1 MAISAG
7 KETFL
12 GYSQDRVNPIFC
24 HRAIM
29 TTSSGIWIGDNP
41 LNFTLPTLI
50 FQIVMV
56 FFIYRAT
63 HAVFRLFG
71 QPIHVSQIVAG
82 IILGPSI
89 LSRDA
94 KFAKSIVSQKNYESV
109 VTISIITY
117 MLFFFVIGVKAD
129 LGVIPKVGKK
139 AVAIAIFSTLLP
151 IVFIYITAL
160 CLRHKIPPRFIQ
172 GQLILLLTDTWCITS
187 YPVLSCLLS
196 ELNLLSSKLGRL
208 AMSATLIAAIVH
220 VIANS
225 AIVTYQ
231 LAIKIGNPLQ
241 GVTALVSFF
250 ALMGLILLVLRPIV
264 LWLIRRTPE
273 GALLDQVSFVAVV
286 TMAMACGMLSQMI
299 GFDLIVGP
307 FFFGLVLPGGPPLGS
322 TLAERMDR
330 LVMGLFLPMSMAFV
344 GIRTDLTSV
353 VDIKVWWLFET
364 FVLVITVAKFVGVI
378 LPCLY
383 CRMPPRETVSLGLM
397 LSAKGLS
404 EVYSLIMWAEN
415 FVRTQP
421 PTAIMHACMLIRT
434 GKHVASFSSTIPFLN
449 KHCNIII
456 LNTIAVT
463 LLERQEFS
471 MVVITILILGGITT
485 PLIKYLYRPE
495 DRYVAHKRRTLQHA
509 NPGDELRVLTCVHLQ
524 DNVKPIITLLE
535 ASGTSPDSPI
545 CTYLIHLIQLV
556 GRTDTVLHPHKRHN
570 HSSSATALSETDHIV
585 NAFRLFEQEHP
596 DGLSVLPYVCISP
609 YNTMHD
615 DICSLA
621 LDKKVTL
628 VILPFHKSALA
639 DGSISF
645 VSPSV
650 QAVNVNVLQ
659 YAPCSIGILV
669 DNGFPGR
676 WSVIRRVAVYFLGG
690 ADDRE
695 ALAYAMRMAKNAA
708 VGLTVVR
715 FLAPKELREEGQEE
729 RMDDKMLE
737 YFQHQT
743 VDGKRV
749 VYKEQ
754 VVKDGEETVAVIRE
768 TSPEFSLLIVGRR
781 EGKES
786 LLTSGMSIWREYPE
800 LGVIGDL
807 LASTNFGGRV
817 STLVVQQQ
825 VRVTGAAAQAADG
838 PKVAPTVVQVVD
850 SSSVSH
856 VND

>member
-1 MAISAG
+1 
-7 KETFL
+7 
-12 GYSQDRVNPIFC
+12 
-24 HRAIM
+24 M

-41 LNFTLPTLI
+41 LNFALPTLM
-50 FQIVMV
+50 FQIVIV
-56 FFIYRAT
+56 FFVSRAT
-63 HAVFRLFG
+63 HAVFRLLG
-71 QPIHVSQIVAG
+71 QPIHVSQIVVVNQNPACMISALCCRMNYLHLLVGVMQAG

-94 KFAKSIVSQKNYESV
+94 NFAKSIISQKNYENV
-109 VTISIITY
+109 VTISVTAY

-139 AVAIAIFSTLLP
+139 AVAIALFSTLIP
-151 IVFIYITAL
+151 IVFTYIATL
-160 CLRHKIPPRFIQ
+160 CLRHKIPPRFKQ

-220 VIANS
+220 AIANS

-241 GVTALVSFF
+241 GVTALVCFL
-250 ALMGLILLVLRPIV
+250 ALMGLILLVMRPIV

-273 GALLDQVSFVAVV
+273 GALLDQPSFVAVI

-299 GFDLIVGP
+299 GFDLTAGP

-330 LVMGLFLPMSMAFV
+330 LVMGLLLPMSMAFV
-344 GIRTDLTSV
+344 GIRTDLSSV

-364 FVLVITVAKFVGVI
+364 FVLVIIVAKFVGVI

-383 CRMPPRETVSLGLM
+383 CRMPPREIVSLGLM
-397 LSAKGLS
+397 LCAKGVF
-404 EVYSLIMWAEN
+404 E
-415 FVRTQP
+415 
-421 PTAIMHACMLIRT
+421 
-434 GKHVASFSSTIPFLN
+434 
-449 KHCNIII
+449 
-456 LNTIAVT
+456 
-463 LLERQEFS
+463 EFS

-509 NPGDELRVLTCVHLQ
+509 NPGDELRVLACVHLQ

-535 ASGTSPDSPI
+535 ASGTSSDSPI
-545 CTYLIHLIQLV
+545 CAYLIHLIHLV

-570 HSSSATALSETDHIV
+570 HSSSAAALSETDHIV
-585 NAFRLFEQEHP
+585 NAFRLFEQKHP
-596 DGLSVLPYVCISP
+596 DGVSVLPYVCISP

-628 VILPFHKSALA
+628 AILPFHKSALA

-659 YAPCSIGILV
+659 YAPCSVGILV
-669 DNGFPGR
+669 DNGFAGR
-676 WSVIRRVAVYFLGG
+676 WSVLHRVAVYFLGG

-695 ALAYAMRMAKNAA
+695 ALACAMRMASNAD

-729 RMDDKMLE
+729 RMDEKMLQH
-737 YFQHQT
+737 FQHHK
-743 VDGKRV
+743 VDGMRV

-786 LLTSGMSIWREYPE
+786 PLTLGMSIWREYPE

-825 VRVTGAAAQAADG
+825 VRVMGAAAQATDS
-838 PKVAPTVVQVVD
+838 PKVASTLVQVEPEPD
-850 SSSVSH
+850 ES
-856 VND
+856 

>member
-24 HRAIM
+24 HRAVM

-94 KFAKSIVSQKNYESV
+94 KFANSIVSQKNYENV

-415 FVRTQP
+415 F
-421 PTAIMHACMLIRT
+421 
-434 GKHVASFSSTIPFLN
+434 
-449 KHCNIII
+449 
-456 LNTIAVT
+456 

-639 DGSISF
+639 DGSVSF

-695 ALAYAMRMAKNAA
+695 ALACAMRMAKNAA

-715 FLAPKELREEGQEE
+715 FLAPKELREEGQED

-737 YFQHQT
+737 HFQHQM
-743 VDGKRV
+743 VDRKRV

-825 VRVTGAAAQAADG
+825 VRVTGPAAQAADS

>member
-1 MAISAG
+1 
-7 KETFL
+7 
-12 GYSQDRVNPIFC
+12 
-24 HRAIM
+24 M
-29 TTSSGIWIGDNP
+29 TSSSGIWIGDNP
-41 LNFTLPTLI
+41 LNFALPTLM
-50 FQIVMV
+50 FQIVIV
-56 FFIYRAT
+56 FFVSRAT
-63 HAVFRLFG
+63 HAVFRLLG
-71 QPIHVSQIVAG
+71 QPIHVSQIVVVNQNPACMISALCCRMNYLHLLVGVMQAG

-94 KFAKSIVSQKNYESV
+94 NFAKSIISQKNYENV
-109 VTISIITY
+109 VTISVTAY

-139 AVAIAIFSTLLP
+139 AVAIALFSTLIP
-151 IVFIYITAL
+151 IVFTYIATL
-160 CLRHKIPPRFIQ
+160 CLRHKIPPRFKQ

-220 VIANS
+220 TIANS

-231 LAIKIGNPLQ
+231 LAFKIGNPLQ
-241 GVTALVSFF
+241 GITALVCFL
-250 ALMGLILLVLRPIV
+250 ALMGLILLVMRPIV

-273 GALLDQVSFVAVV
+273 GALLDQPSFVAVI

-299 GFDLIVGP
+299 GFDLTAGP

-330 LVMGLFLPMSMAFV
+330 LVMGLLLPMSMAFV
-344 GIRTDLTSV
+344 GIRTDLSSV

-364 FVLVITVAKFVGVI
+364 FVLVIIVAKFVGVI
-378 LPCLY
+378 VPCLY
-383 CRMPPRETVSLGLM
+383 CRMPPREIVSLGLM
-397 LSAKGLS
+397 LCAKGVF
-404 EVYSLIMWAEN
+404 E
-415 FVRTQP
+415 
-421 PTAIMHACMLIRT
+421 
-434 GKHVASFSSTIPFLN
+434 
-449 KHCNIII
+449 
-456 LNTIAVT
+456 
-463 LLERQEFS
+463 EFS

-509 NPGDELRVLTCVHLQ
+509 NPGDELRVLACVHLQ

-535 ASGTSPDSPI
+535 ASGTSSHSPI
-545 CTYLIHLIQLV
+545 CAYLIHLIHLV

-570 HSSSATALSETDHIV
+570 HSSSATALSESDHIV
-585 NAFRLFEQEHP
+585 NAFRLFEQKHP
-596 DGLSVLPYVCISP
+596 DGVSVLPYVCISP

-628 VILPFHKSALA
+628 AILPFHKSALA

-659 YAPCSIGILV
+659 YAPCSVGILV
-669 DNGFPGR
+669 DNGFAGR
-676 WSVIRRVAVYFLGG
+676 WSVLHRVAVYFLGG

-695 ALAYAMRMAKNAA
+695 ALACAMRMASNAD

-729 RMDDKMLE
+729 RMDEKMLQH
-737 YFQHQT
+737 FQHHK
-743 VDGKRV
+743 VDGMRV

-786 LLTSGMSIWREYPE
+786 PLTLGMSIWREYPE

-825 VRVTGAAAQAADG
+825 VRVMGAAAQATDS
-838 PKVAPTVVQVVD
+838 PKVASTLVQVEPEPD
-850 SSSVSH
+850 ES
-856 VND
+856 

>member
-1 MAISAG
+1 MATSAG

-24 HRAIM
+24 HRAAM

-41 LNFTLPTLI
+41 LNFSLPTLMY
-50 FQIVMV
+50 QLVLV
-56 FFIYRAT
+56 FVIYRAT

-94 KFAKSIVSQKNYESV
+94 KFAKSIVSQKNYENV
-109 VTISIITY
+109 VTISITSY

-139 AVAIAIFSTLLP
+139 AVAIAIFSTVLP
-151 IVFIYITAL
+151 IVFIYIAAL
-160 CLRHKIPPRFIQ
+160 CLRHKIPPRFKQ

-241 GVTALVSFF
+241 GVTALASFF

-273 GALLDQVSFVAVV
+273 GALLDQASFVAVV

-299 GFDLIVGP
+299 GFDLTVGP

-344 GIRTDLTSV
+344 GIRTDLSSV

-364 FVLVITVAKFVGVI
+364 TS
-378 LPCLY
+378 PY
-383 CRMPPRETVSLGLM
+383 NMQE
-397 LSAKGLS
+397 
-404 EVYSLIMWAEN
+404 
-415 FVRTQP
+415 
-421 PTAIMHACMLIRT
+421 
-434 GKHVASFSSTIPFLN
+434 
-449 KHCNIII
+449 
-456 LNTIAVT
+456 

-471 MVVITILILGGITT
+471 MVVITILVLGGITT

-545 CTYLIHLIQLV
+545 CAYLIHLIQLV

-596 DGLSVLPYVCISP
+596 DGVSVLPYVCISP

-639 DGSISF
+639 NGSISF

-676 WSVIRRVAVYFLGG
+676 WSVLHRVAVYFLGG

-695 ALAYAMRMAKNAA
+695 ALACAMRMAKNAA

-715 FLAPKELREEGQEE
+715 FLAPMELREEGQEE

-737 YFQHQT
+737 HFQHQK

-754 VVKDGEETVAVIRE
+754 VVKDGEETVALIRE

-786 LLTSGMSIWREYPE
+786 PLTSGMSIWREYPE

-817 STLVVQQQ
+817 STLVLQQQ
-825 VRVTGAAAQAADG
+825 VRVTGAAAQAADS
-838 PKVAPTVVQVVD
+838 PRVAPTVVQDDFLPGLVAIRHD
-850 SSSVSH
+850 G
-856 VND
+856 

>member
-415 FVRTQP
+415 F
-421 PTAIMHACMLIRT
+421 
-434 GKHVASFSSTIPFLN
+434 
-449 KHCNIII
+449 
-456 LNTIAVT
+456 

-838 PKVAPTVVQVVD
+838 PKVAPTVVQVEPEPD
-850 SSSVSH
+850 
-856 VND
+856 NY

>member
-1 MAISAG
+1 
-7 KETFL
+7 
-12 GYSQDRVNPIFC
+12 
-24 HRAIM
+24 M
-29 TTSSGIWIGDNP
+29 TSSSGIWIGDNP
-41 LNFTLPTLI
+41 LNFALPTLM
-50 FQIVMV
+50 FQIVIV
-56 FFIYRAT
+56 FFVSRAT
-63 HAVFRLFG
+63 HAVFRLLG
-71 QPIHVSQIVAG
+71 QPIHVSQIVVVNQNPACMISALCCRMNYLHLLVGVMQAG

-94 KFAKSIVSQKNYESV
+94 NFAKSIISQKNYENV
-109 VTISIITY
+109 VTISVTAY

-139 AVAIAIFSTLLP
+139 AVAIALFSTLIP
-151 IVFIYITAL
+151 IVFTYIATL
-160 CLRHKIPPRFIQ
+160 CLRHKIPPRFKQ

-220 VIANS
+220 TIANS

-231 LAIKIGNPLQ
+231 LAFKIGNPLQ
-241 GVTALVSFF
+241 GITALVCFL
-250 ALMGLILLVLRPIV
+250 ALMGLILLVMRPIV

-273 GALLDQVSFVAVV
+273 GALLDQPSFVAVI

-299 GFDLIVGP
+299 GFDLTAGP

-330 LVMGLFLPMSMAFV
+330 LVMGLLLPMSMAFV
-344 GIRTDLTSV
+344 GIRTDLSSV

-364 FVLVITVAKFVGVI
+364 FVLVIIVAKFVGVI
-378 LPCLY
+378 VPCLY
-383 CRMPPRETVSLGLM
+383 CRMPPREIVSLGLM
-397 LSAKGLS
+397 LCAKGVF
-404 EVYSLIMWAEN
+404 EVYYLIQWAEN
-415 FVRTQP
+415 Y
-421 PTAIMHACMLIRT
+421 
-434 GKHVASFSSTIPFLN
+434 
-449 KHCNIII
+449 
-456 LNTIAVT
+456 
-463 LLERQEFS
+463 EFS

-509 NPGDELRVLTCVHLQ
+509 NPGDELRVLACVHLQ

-535 ASGTSPDSPI
+535 ASGTSSHSPI
-545 CTYLIHLIQLV
+545 CAYLIHLIHLV

-570 HSSSATALSETDHIV
+570 HSSSATALSESDHIV
-585 NAFRLFEQEHP
+585 NAFRLFEQKHP
-596 DGLSVLPYVCISP
+596 DGVSVLPYVCISP

-628 VILPFHKSALA
+628 AILPFHKSALA

-659 YAPCSIGILV
+659 YAPCSVGILV
-669 DNGFPGR
+669 DNGFAGR
-676 WSVIRRVAVYFLGG
+676 WSVLHRVAVYFLGG

-695 ALAYAMRMAKNAA
+695 ALACAMRMASNAD

-729 RMDDKMLE
+729 RMDEKMLQH
-737 YFQHQT
+737 FQHHK
-743 VDGKRV
+743 VDGMRV

-786 LLTSGMSIWREYPE
+786 PLTLGMSIWREYPE

-825 VRVTGAAAQAADG
+825 VRVMGAAAQATDS
-838 PKVAPTVVQVVD
+838 PKVASTLVQVEPEPD
-850 SSSVSH
+850 ES
-856 VND
+856 